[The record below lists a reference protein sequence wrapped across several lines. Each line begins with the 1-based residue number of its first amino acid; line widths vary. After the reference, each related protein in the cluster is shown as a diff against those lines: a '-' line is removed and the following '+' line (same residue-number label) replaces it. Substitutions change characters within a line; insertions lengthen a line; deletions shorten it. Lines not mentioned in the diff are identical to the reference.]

1 MEQQNSKKAF
11 YYNYSP
17 KQQDE
22 VLRIREKYA
31 PREETLIEQVRRLD
45 RSTTR
50 KGTVPAL
57 VLGILGT
64 LLLGVGMCCTMLW
77 AENWFIP
84 GIAIGVIGIAGISV
98 AYPVYVRVT
107 KKERAKIAPEILRLT
122 DELMK

>member
-1 MEQQNSKKAF
+1 M
-11 YYNYSP
+11 
-17 KQQDE
+17 
-22 VLRIREKYA
+22 LRIREKYA

-45 RSTTR
+45 RGVTQ
-50 KGTVPAL
+50 KGSVPAL
-57 VLGILGT
+57 ILGILGT

-84 GIAIGVIGIAGISV
+84 GIAIGVIGIVGVSL
-98 AYPVYVRVT
+98 AYPIYVRVT